1 VVLAV
6 QRPPVARQ
14 LPHIIVDRV
23 DKLTRRYAGLGV
35 EDQVV
40 PDASQ
45 FLKICGDRLG
55 VRFLAPRPSRRLG
68 FQP

>member
-1 VVLAV
+1 MILTV
-6 QRPPVARQ
+6 QRQPVARQ
-14 LPHIIVDRV
+14 LLDIVV
-23 DKLTRRYAGLGV
+23 DGVEKLARRLAGLGV

-55 VRFLAPRPSRRLG
+55 VRFLAVRRADRGSRSC
-68 FQP
+68 